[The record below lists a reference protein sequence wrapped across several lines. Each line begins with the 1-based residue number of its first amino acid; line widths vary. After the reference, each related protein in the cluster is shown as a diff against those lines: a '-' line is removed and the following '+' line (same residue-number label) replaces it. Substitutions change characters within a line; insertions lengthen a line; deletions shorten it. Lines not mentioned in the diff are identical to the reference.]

1 MSSVCV
7 CMCVCACVCC
17 QNYMSERHEVD
28 ANREAAL
35 AEEDE
40 EDDGEDA
47 EHDE

>member
-1 MSSVCV
+1 
-7 CMCVCACVCC
+7 
-17 QNYMSERHEVD
+17 MSERHEVD

-35 AEEDE
+35 VEEDE